1 MRSRDQRTLSGS
13 IARTGFTWESSRNV
27 NSFSFEA
34 AQPFYETIDLNRLI
48 LVLGLLAQSI
58 ALFIITAAVFTIP
71 VLPPDSFHYASHLP
85 ITYWWGLAATLI
97 LFFAGRHTEHRIK
110 TALEL
115 SSLLLLGLY
124 VLGLPSFVY
133 DTPRILDSYQHMG
146 NALGLINNQ
155 GWIGS
160 PIWYARQFPGGFTF
174 FAELVLIPG
183 IDSFSLM
190 RYFVIGCASIM
201 VLFLYTVIRAHSAS
215 YAGPATGLF
224 LGALWFQLHQ
234 SPQALELILYLGL
247 IFVFVKMIEDPLQS
261 RPWTIIALFAAPIFI
276 ASHPE
281 TVILM
286 IPGVILFLMFT
297 LLKSR
302 PVFQELL
309 RSVGLAVAALG
320 VSFAIWW
327 ATVASDAFHL
337 ISSVAQGALVSL
349 SSIATRSVRTSIPSS
364 PSYSY
369 RVTITSE
376 LLISG
381 AIWGVGVAII
391 LLSRLR
397 LLRREALLA
406 GLFTVAV
413 LTVPVTVFVRTDM
426 LARSY
431 LFSLIPMVIL
441 FPWLLE
447 RRSVFTLRSRS
458 LHVPFRAILI
468 IAMVALLVLLPL
480 TRNGNDPEEIVPQSS
495 LLASSVAGGLQHRSV
510 LLINIGEY
518 GYWYYSTLQG
528 SRNSPFDEQGNM
540 SSLVGGFIEANSTLS
555 NFHLNFTKSDASSN
569 YILLAQ
575 YYENL
580 YTLRYGDGASLYIG
594 ERNRF
599 ESQVSLRFNLVYSTG
614 TDRLYE
620 NPDL

>member
-1 MRSRDQRTLSGS
+1 MIELR
-13 IARTGFTWESSRNV
+13 
-27 NSFSFEA
+27 
-34 AQPFYETIDLNRLI
+34 RLI
-48 LVLGLLAQSI
+48 LTLGLFAQSI
-58 ALFIITAAVFTIP
+58 PLFIITAAVFTIP
-71 VLPPDSFHYASHLP
+71 TIPADSFYYVSHLP
-85 ITYWWGLAATLI
+85 LTYWWGLAATLI
-97 LFFAGRHTEHRIK
+97 LFFVGRPAEHRCR

-146 NALGLINNQ
+146 NALGLISNQ

-174 FAELVLIPG
+174 FAQLTLIPG

-201 VLFLYTVIRAHSAS
+201 LVFLYTLIRAHSVN
-215 YAGPATGLF
+215 YAAPGTGVF
-224 LGALWFQLHQ
+224 LGALWFQLHL

-247 IFVFVKMIEDPLQS
+247 IFLFIRMIENPLKS
-261 RPWTIIALFAAPIFI
+261 RPWTLVALFAAPIFI
-276 ASHPE
+276 LSHPE

-286 IPGVILFLMFT
+286 IPGTIIFLAFT
-297 LLKSR
+297 LIKSR
-302 PVFQELL
+302 PIFLELL
-309 RSVGLAVAALG
+309 RSVGVAVAALG
-320 VSFAIWW
+320 ISFTVWW
-327 ATVASDAFHL
+327 STFASDAFHL
-337 ISSVAQGALVSL
+337 IYSVAAGALVSL

-391 LLSRLR
+391 LLSRFR
-397 LLRREALLA
+397 LLRREAFLG

-447 RRSVFTLRSRS
+447 RRSVFILRSRS
-458 LHVPFRAILI
+458 LHLPFRAFMIVG
-468 IAMVALLVLLPL
+468 MVVLLVLLPI
-480 TRNGNDPEEIVPQSS
+480 TRNGNDPEEIIPQSS
-495 LLASSVAGGLQHRSV
+495 LFASSVAGGLQHNSV

-528 SRNSPFDEQGNM
+528 SRYSPLDEQNDM
-540 SSLVGGFIEANSTLS
+540 SSLHGGFIDANSTLS
-555 NFHLNFTKSDASSN
+555 NFHLNLTRAESSSN

-580 YTLRYGDGASLYIG
+580 YTLRYGNGASTYIG

-599 ESQVSLRFNLVYSTG
+599 EFSQVALQFNLVYSTG

-620 NPDL
+620 NLKLQ